1 MKAKLI
7 IYELSKLEQY
17 HKVLVNRALFGFMD
31 NSNKG
36 SYLYKRGGV
45 LSNLPH
51 LRLIR
56 GVIVVK
62 AKDSSRIISVLESYK
77 VKPKVFNISI
87 ESSMLY

>member
-7 IYELSKLEQY
+7 IYDLLKLEQY
-17 HKVLVNRALFGFMD
+17 HKVLVNRALFGFTD

-51 LRLIR
+51 LKPIR
-56 GVIVVK
+56 GVIIVK
-62 AKDSSRIISVLESYK
+62 DKDSTRVISVLQSYK
-77 VKPKVFNISI
+77 VKPKVFNILI
-87 ESSMLY
+87 KSSMLH

>member
-7 IYELSKLEQY
+7 IYELTKLEQY
-17 HKVLVNRALFGFMD
+17 HKVLVNRALFGFID

-51 LRLIR
+51 LRPIR
-56 GVIVVK
+56 GVIIVK
-62 AKDSSRIISVLESYK
+62 DKDGKKVISVLQSYK
-77 VKPKVFNISI
+77 VKPNVFNISI
-87 ESSMLY
+87 ESSMLH

>member
-7 IYELSKLEQY
+7 IYDLLKLEQY
-17 HKVLVNRALFGFMD
+17 HKVLVNRALFGFTD

-51 LRLIR
+51 LKPIR
-56 GVIVVK
+56 GVIIVK
-62 AKDSSRIISVLESYK
+62 DKDSTRVISVLQSYK
-77 VKPKVFNISI
+77 VKPKVFNILI
-87 ESSMLY
+87 KSSVLH

>member
-7 IYELSKLEQY
+7 IYDLLKLEQY
-17 HKVLVNRALFGFMD
+17 HKVLVNRALFGFTD

-56 GVIVVK
+56 GVIIVK
-62 AKDSSRIISVLESYK
+62 DKDSNRVISVLQSYK
-77 VKPKVFNISI
+77 VKPKVFDIVI
-87 ESSMLY
+87 KSSMLH

>member
-7 IYELSKLEQY
+7 IYDLLKLEQY
-17 HKVLVNRALFGFMD
+17 HKVLVNRALFGFTD

-51 LRLIR
+51 LKPIR
-56 GVIVVK
+56 GVIIVK
-62 AKDSSRIISVLESYK
+62 DKDSTRVISVLQSYK
-77 VKPKVFNISI
+77 VNPKVFNILI
-87 ESSMLY
+87 KSSMLH

>member
-7 IYELSKLEQY
+7 IYKLAKLEQY
-17 HKVLVNRALFGFMD
+17 HKVLVNRALFGFID

-51 LRLIR
+51 MRLIR
-56 GVIVVK
+56 GVIIVK
-62 AKDSSRIISVLESYK
+62 DKDSKKVISVLHSYK
-77 VKPKVFNISI
+77 IQPQVFDISI
-87 ESSMLY
+87 KQSMLH

>member
-17 HKVLVNRALFGFMD
+17 HKVLVNRALFGFTD

-45 LSNLPH
+45 LSNIPH
-51 LRLIR
+51 KRLIR
-56 GVIVVK
+56 GVIIVK
-62 AKDSSRIISVLESYK
+62 DKDSNKVISVLHGYK
-77 VKPKVFNISI
+77 IKPNVFNINVK
-87 ESSMLY
+87 SSVLL

>member
-7 IYELSKLEQY
+7 IYELAKLEQY
-17 HKVLVNRALFGFMD
+17 HKVLVNRALFGFTD

-51 LRLIR
+51 VRLIR
-56 GVIVVK
+56 GTIIVK
-62 AKDSSRIISVLESYK
+62 GKDSNKVVSVLHNYK
-77 VKPKVFNISI
+77 VNPKVFDITI
-87 ESSMLY
+87 KQSMLH